1 MYNTQQL
8 IGVMAGFKY
17 GVTRWLILHTNM
29 VVAWMFNVTASLAL
43 VAASSG
49 AAVHY
54 APAAIGSGVPEV
66 MAYLNGV
73 MMPKV
78 GGSCEHCRQGLGAWK
93 GTGRGLRV

>member
-1 MYNTQQL
+1 
-8 IGVMAGFKY
+8 MAGFKY

-29 VVAWMFNVTASLAL
+29 VVAWLFNTTASLAL
-43 VAASSG
+43 VTVSSL
-49 AAVHY
+49 ACLHY

-78 GGSCEHCRQGLGAWK
+78 RGSFCGGWAP
-93 GTGRGLRV
+93 

>member
-1 MYNTQQL
+1 
-8 IGVMAGFKY
+8 MAGFKY

-29 VVAWMFNVTASLAL
+29 VVAWLFNTTASLAL
-43 VAASSG
+43 VAASS
-49 AAVHY
+49 AACLHY

-78 GGSCEHCRQGLGAWK
+78 GGGWLLDGLVG
-93 GTGRGLRV
+93 GVQRV